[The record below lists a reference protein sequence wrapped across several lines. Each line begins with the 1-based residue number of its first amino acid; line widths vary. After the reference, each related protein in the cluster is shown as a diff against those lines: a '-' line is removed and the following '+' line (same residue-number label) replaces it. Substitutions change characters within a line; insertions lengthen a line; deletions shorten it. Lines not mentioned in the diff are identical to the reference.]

1 MSHCDLD
8 LYIGSNDRD
17 IALETTVQTVNND
30 MNDNKA
36 QLGNDDSAERL
47 DMVNGKFLVER
58 NEDWHAAFNLP
69 KLTSIDPD
77 VQDYRYIEGNIYQS
91 NQLDAVKDSLIIT
104 VKAYDATGEEIDLN
118 RIWRLHF
125 LDEQL
130 SIELSLN
137 CLLATTKPMTG
148 KFCLFLSIILG

>member
-47 DMVNGKFLVER
+47 DMVNGKFLVKR
-58 NEDWHAAFNLP
+58 NEEWHATFNLP
-69 KLTSIDPD
+69 KLTSIDPS
-77 VQDYRYIEGNIYQS
+77 VQEYRYIEGNIYQS
-91 NQLDAVKDSLIIT
+91 NLLDAVKDSLIIT
-104 VKAYDATGEEIDLN
+104 VKAHDTTGEEIDLN
-118 RIWRLHF
+118 TEFGACI
-125 LDEQL
+125 
-130 SIELSLN
+130 SLTN
-137 CLLATTKPMTG
+137 NYQ
-148 KFCLFLSIILG
+148 FN